1 MLNTKLNRTTLVEQV
16 AEGLMQLIE
25 SNKLKPGDSLLSTT
39 KLVNHFGVSRP
50 VVREALKLLEA
61 KGVIEVSNGKKP
73 LIKPISTEPLLG
85 FFDRVA
91 KVEHEALQEF
101 MEVRQGLE
109 IQSARLAAE
118 RRTPEQLAK
127 IKQTVQAMRQYLDD
141 FDAFIEADVTLH
153 LLIAEASH
161 NAMLLR
167 LIKSIR
173 ETLRTTVWEGHR
185 RRTKKQIETIQQ
197 LHEAVVASIEKGD
210 PEKAGEA
217 MANHFK
223 DAIFLIW
230 QVQSPSHPKE
240 A

>member
-1 MLNTKLNRTTLVEQV
+1 MINIEETKILNTKLNRMTLVEQV

-25 SNKLKPGDSLLSTT
+25 ANKLQPGDSLLSTT
-39 KLVNHFGVSRP
+39 KLVSHFGVSRP

-61 KGVIEVSNGKKP
+61 KGVIEVANGKKP
-73 LIKPISTEPLLG
+73 TIKPISTEPLLG
-85 FFDRVA
+85 FFERIV
-91 KVEHEALQEF
+91 KIEHEALKEF

-118 RRTPEQLAK
+118 RHKPEQVEQL
-127 IKQTVQAMRQYLDD
+127 KQTVQAMRQNLDD
-141 FDAFIEADVTLH
+141 FEAFIELDVTMH

-161 NAMLLR
+161 NATLLH

-173 ETLRTTVWEGHR
+173 ETLRTTVWEGYH
-185 RRTKKQIETIQQ
+185 RRTKAQIEYTQQ
-197 LHEAVVASIEKGD
+197 LHETIVAGIEEGD
-210 PEKAGEA
+210 PEKAEEA

-230 QVQSPSHPKE
+230 GV
-240 A
+240 

>member
-1 MLNTKLNRTTLVEQV
+1 MIDITDTKILNTKLNRTTLVEQV

-25 SNKLKPGDSLLSTT
+25 TDKLQPGDSLLSTT
-39 KLVNHFGVSRP
+39 KLVSHFGVSRP

-61 KGVIEVSNGKKP
+61 KGVIEVANGKKP
-73 LIKPISTEPLLG
+73 TIKPISTEPLLG
-85 FFDRVA
+85 FFERIV
-91 KVEHEALQEF
+91 KVEHEALKEF

-118 RRTPEQLAK
+118 RHLPEQMEQL
-127 IKQTVQAMRQYLDD
+127 KQTVQAMRQNLNDLET
-141 FDAFIEADVTLH
+141 FIELDVTVH

-161 NAMLLR
+161 NATLLR

-173 ETLRTTVWEGHR
+173 ETLRTTVWEGYR
-185 RRTKKQIETIQQ
+185 RRTKAQIEYTQQ
-197 LHEAVVASIEKGD
+197 LHETIVASIEESN
-210 PEKAGEA
+210 PEKAEEA

-230 QVQSPSHPKE
+230 GV
-240 A
+240 

>member
-1 MLNTKLNRTTLVEQV
+1 MADVTETKLLNTKLNRITLVEQV

-25 SNKLKPGDSLLSTT
+25 ANKLEPGDSLLSTT
-39 KLVNHFGVSRP
+39 SLVSHFGVSRP

-61 KGVIEVSNGKKP
+61 KGVIEVANGKKP
-73 LIKPISTEPLLG
+73 TVKPISTEPLLG
-85 FFDRVA
+85 FFDRIV
-91 KVEHEALQEF
+91 KIEHEAALKEF

-118 RRTPEQLAK
+118 RRKPEHVEQLK
-127 IKQTVQAMRQYLDD
+127 EIVQAMGQNLDD
-141 FDAFIEADVTLH
+141 FEAFVELDVGVH

-161 NAMLLR
+161 NTMLLR

-173 ETLRTTVWEGHR
+173 ETLRTTVWEGYR
-185 RRTKKQIETIQQ
+185 RRTKAQIEYTQQ
-197 LHEAVVASIEKGD
+197 LHETIVAGIEEGD

-230 QVQSPSHPKE
+230 GV
-240 A
+240 

>member
-1 MLNTKLNRTTLVEQV
+1 MTDVIETKMLNTKLNRMTLVEQV

-25 SNKLKPGDSLLSTT
+25 ANKLEPGDSLLSTT
-39 KLVNHFGVSRP
+39 SLVSHFGVSRP

-61 KGVIEVSNGKKP
+61 KGVIEVANGKKP
-73 LIKPISTEPLLG
+73 TIKPISTEPLLV
-85 FFDRVA
+85 FFDRIV
-91 KVEHEALQEF
+91 KIEHEALKEF

-118 RRTPEQLAK
+118 RRKPEHVEQL
-127 IKQTVQAMRQYLDD
+127 KQIVQAMRQNLDD
-141 FDAFIEADVTLH
+141 FEAFVELDVSVH

-161 NAMLLR
+161 NTMLLR

-173 ETLRTTVWEGHR
+173 ETLRTTVWEGYR
-185 RRTKKQIETIQQ
+185 RRTKAQIEYTQQ
-197 LHEAVVASIEKGD
+197 LHETIVAGIEEGD

-230 QVQSPSHPKE
+230 GV
-240 A
+240 